1 MIVCI
6 AEKPSVAKEIAKVLG
21 AKTRKNGYFE
31 GNGYQVTWAFGH
43 LFHILEPQ
51 KMNSSWEKWNLSY
64 LPMIPDSYK
73 VELNADKGCK
83 EQYKVIKELYK
94 KADRIVN
101 CGDAGQEGEL
111 IQRRIMNYAGVKCP
125 VDRLWISSLTEESIR
140 DGFRHLQ
147 PQENFDN
154 LYQAGEARA
163 EGDWL
168 LGMNCTRLYSCKY
181 GNHTVLSI
189 GRVQTPTLA
198 IVVSRDNEIENFS
211 PKPYWVLQTEYR
223 GVVFN
228 WFGEFKNSKLKT
240 AENKFMD
247 ISEAQRHH
255 DVAKSHELIIRE
267 VTKKQGKE
275 QPPQL
280 YDLTSLQVDCN
291 RKFGFSA
298 DRTLKTMQSLYE
310 KKVATY
316 PRVDTKY
323 LTHDIYAQC
332 PKILHRLKGYESF
345 TKKLEGK
352 ELPKSKKVFDDS
364 KVTDHHAIIPTGE
377 ASSSLDN
384 DEQRVYD
391 LICKRF
397 ISVFYPPC
405 VYDQTT
411 VVANAWSEYFKATG
425 RTVVDL
431 GWKSIYSKEDY
442 QQENEE
448 SDSEQT
454 LPDFKEGEN
463 KTFEFGHHKP
473 ALVRKMTTP
482 PKHYT
487 EATLLQAMETAGK
500 FVTNEEL
507 REAMKEN
514 GIGRPSSRASII
526 ETLIKRGYIVRQKK
540 NVVSTEMGRKLVSI
554 IKDKMLVSPET
565 TGQWEKKLRLIEKGK
580 FTLSEFMRELTGQ
593 LKLIVKSVKDDSSK
607 VSLSSEKSTS
617 KRSSIS
623 SSKKKP
629 DKKAMTAARMKMTGE
644 QLVGKTCPKCGV
656 GTIRKGPYSYFCTEY
671 KNGCKFKKPL
681 K

>member
-21 AKTRKNGYFE
+21 ATTRRDGYFE

-51 KMNSSWEKWNLSY
+51 KMNPSWEKWNLSY
-64 LPMIPDSYK
+64 LPMIPDSYA

-83 EQYKVIKELYK
+83 DQYKVIKQLYK
-94 KADRIVN
+94 KADRIIN

-125 VDRLWISSLTEESIR
+125 VDRLWISSLTEESIK
-140 DGFRHLQ
+140 DGFRHLR
-147 PQENFDN
+147 PQSDFDN
-154 LYQAGEARA
+154 LYKAGEARA

-181 GNHTVLSI
+181 GNHNVLSI

-198 IVVSRDNEIENFS
+198 IVVARDKEIENF
-211 PKPYWVLQTEYR
+211 KPQSYLVLQTTYR

-228 WFGEFKNSKLKT
+228 WFGEFKDSKLKT
-240 AENKFMD
+240 AENKFTD
-247 ISEAQRHH
+247 FYDAHRHL
-255 DVAKSHELIIRE
+255 DVAKSHELTINDI
-267 VTKKQGKE
+267 TKKQGQE

-298 DRTLKTMQSLYE
+298 DKTLKTMQSLYE

-323 LTHDIYAQC
+323 LTHDIYSQC
-332 PKILHRLKGYESF
+332 PKILSKLKGYEVF
-345 TKKLEGK
+345 TKELEGK
-352 ELPKSKKVFDDS
+352 DLPKSKRVFDDS

-377 ASSSLDN
+377 INSLN
-384 DEQRVYD
+384 SDEQRVYD
-391 LICKRF
+391 LICRRF

-405 VYDQTT
+405 VYAQTT
-411 VVANAWSEYFKATG
+411 VIANAWSEYFKATG
-425 RTVVDL
+425 RTIIDY
-431 GWKSIYSKEDY
+431 GWKSLYKADAVDD
-442 QQENEE
+442 ENK
-448 SDSEQT
+448 DKEQT
-454 LPDFKEGEN
+454 LPDFKQGEN
-463 KTFEFGHHKP
+463 RAFEYGHHRP
-473 ALVRKMTTP
+473 ELVRRMTTP

-487 EATLLQAMETAGK
+487 EASLLQAMETAGK
-500 FVTNEEL
+500 FVEDEEL

-526 ETLIKRGYIVRQKK
+526 ETLLKRNYIIRERK
-540 NVVSTEMGRKLVSI
+540 NIVSTDTGKRLISI
-554 IKDKMLVSPET
+554 IKDKMLTSPET
-565 TGQWEKKLRLIEKGK
+565 TGQWEKKLRLIERGK
-580 FTLSEFMRELTGQ
+580 FTLNEFMSELTRQ
-593 LKLIVKSVKDDSSK
+593 LQTIVRTVKED
-607 VSLSSEKSTS
+607 TS
-617 KRSSIS
+617 NVVFAEPSPAS
-623 SSKKKP
+623 SSNTAKKP
-629 DKKAMTAARMKMTGE
+629 DKRAMTRKRLLMSGA
-644 QLVGKTCPKCGV
+644 QLLGKTCPKCGI
-656 GTIRKGPYSYFCTEY
+656 GIIRKGPYSYFCTEY

>member
-6 AEKPSVAKEIAKVLG
+6 AEKPSVAKEIAKILG
-21 AKTRKNGYFE
+21 ATTRRDGYFE

-51 KMNSSWEKWNLSY
+51 KMNPSWEKWNLSY
-64 LPMIPDSYK
+64 LPMIPDSYA

-83 EQYKVIKELYK
+83 DQYKVIKQLYK

-125 VDRLWISSLTEESIR
+125 VDRLWISSLTEESIK
-140 DGFRHLQ
+140 DGFRHLR
-147 PQENFDN
+147 PQSDFDD
-154 LYQAGEARA
+154 LYKAGEARA

-181 GNHTVLSI
+181 GNHNVLSI

-198 IVVSRDNEIENFS
+198 IVVARDKEIENF
-211 PKPYWVLQTEYR
+211 KPQSYLVLQTTYR

-240 AENKFMD
+240 AENKFTD
-247 ISEAQRHH
+247 FYDAHRHL
-255 DVAKSHELIIRE
+255 DVAKSHELTINDI
-267 VTKKQGKE
+267 TKKQGQE

-298 DRTLKTMQSLYE
+298 DKTLKTMQSLYE

-323 LTHDIYAQC
+323 LTHDIYSQC
-332 PKILHRLKGYESF
+332 PKILSKLKGYEAF
-345 TKKLEGK
+345 TKELEGK
-352 ELPKSKKVFDDS
+352 DLPKSKRVFDDS

-377 ASSSLDN
+377 TNSLN
-384 DEQRVYD
+384 SDEQRVYD
-391 LICKRF
+391 LICRRF

-405 VYDQTT
+405 VYAQTT
-411 VVANAWSEYFKATG
+411 VIANAWSEYFKATG
-425 RTVVDL
+425 RTIIDY
-431 GWKSIYSKEDY
+431 GWKSLYKADAVDD
-442 QQENEE
+442 ENK
-448 SDSEQT
+448 DKEQT
-454 LPDFKEGEN
+454 LPDFKQGEN
-463 KTFEFGHHKP
+463 RTFEYGHHRP
-473 ALVRKMTTP
+473 ELVRRMTTP

-487 EATLLQAMETAGK
+487 EASLLQAMETAGK
-500 FVTNEEL
+500 FVEDEEL

-526 ETLIKRGYIVRQKK
+526 ETLLKRNYIIRERK
-540 NVVSTEMGRKLVSI
+540 NIVSTDTGKRLISI
-554 IKDKMLVSPET
+554 IKDKMLTSPET
-565 TGQWEKKLRLIEKGK
+565 TGQWEKKLRLIERGK
-580 FTLSEFMRELTGQ
+580 FTLNEFMSELTSQ
-593 LKLIVKSVKDDSSK
+593 LQAIVRTVKEDTSN
-607 VSLSSEKSTS
+607 VVFAEPST
-617 KRSSIS
+617 IS
-623 SSKKKP
+623 SSNTAKKP
-629 DKKAMTAARMKMTGE
+629 DKRAMTRKRLLMSGA
-644 QLVGKTCPKCGV
+644 LLLGKTCPKCGI
-656 GTIRKGPYSYFCTEY
+656 GIIRKGPYSYFCTEY

>member
-21 AKTRKNGYFE
+21 ATTRRDGYFE

-51 KMNSSWEKWNLSY
+51 KMNPSWEKWNLSY
-64 LPMIPDSYK
+64 LPMIPDSYA

-83 EQYKVIKELYK
+83 DQYKVIKQLYK

-125 VDRLWISSLTEESIR
+125 VDRLWISSLTEESIK
-140 DGFRHLQ
+140 DGFRHLR
-147 PQENFDN
+147 PQSDFDN
-154 LYQAGEARA
+154 LYKAGEARA

-181 GNHTVLSI
+181 GNHNVLSI

-198 IVVSRDNEIENFS
+198 IVVARDKEIENF
-211 PKPYWVLQTEYR
+211 KPQSYLVLQTTYR

-228 WFGEFKNSKLKT
+228 WFGEFKDSKLKT
-240 AENKFMD
+240 AENKFTD
-247 ISEAQRHH
+247 FYDAHRHL
-255 DVAKSHELIIRE
+255 DVAKSHELTINDI
-267 VTKKQGKE
+267 TKKQGQE

-298 DRTLKTMQSLYE
+298 DKTLKTMQSLYE

-323 LTHDIYAQC
+323 LTHDIYSQC
-332 PKILHRLKGYESF
+332 PKILSKLKGYEVF
-345 TKKLEGK
+345 TKELEGK
-352 ELPKSKKVFDDS
+352 DLPKSKRVFDDS

-377 ASSSLDN
+377 INSLN
-384 DEQRVYD
+384 GDEQRVYD
-391 LICKRF
+391 LICRRF

-405 VYDQTT
+405 VYAQTT
-411 VVANAWSEYFKATG
+411 VIANAWSEYFKATG
-425 RTVVDL
+425 RTIIDY
-431 GWKSIYSKEDY
+431 GWKSLYKADAVDD
-442 QQENEE
+442 ENK
-448 SDSEQT
+448 DKEQT
-454 LPDFKEGEN
+454 LPDFKQGEN
-463 KTFEFGHHKP
+463 RAFEYGHHRP
-473 ALVRKMTTP
+473 ELVRRMTTP

-487 EATLLQAMETAGK
+487 EASLLQAMETAGK
-500 FVTNEEL
+500 FVEDEEL

-526 ETLIKRGYIVRQKK
+526 ETLLKRNYIIRERK
-540 NVVSTEMGRKLVSI
+540 NIVSTDTGKRLISI
-554 IKDKMLVSPET
+554 IKDKMLTSPET
-565 TGQWEKKLRLIEKGK
+565 TGQWEKKLRLIERGK
-580 FTLSEFMRELTGQ
+580 FTLNEFMSELTSQ
-593 LKLIVKSVKDDSSK
+593 LQTIVRTVKED
-607 VSLSSEKSTS
+607 TS
-617 KRSSIS
+617 NVVFAEPSPAS
-623 SSKKKP
+623 SSNTAKKP
-629 DKKAMTAARMKMTGE
+629 DKRAMTRKRLLMSGA
-644 QLVGKTCPKCGV
+644 QLLGKTCPKCGI
-656 GTIRKGPYSYFCTEY
+656 GIIRKGPYSYFCTEY

>member
-21 AKTRKNGYFE
+21 ATTRRDGYFE

-51 KMNSSWEKWNLSY
+51 KMNPSWEKWNLSY
-64 LPMIPDSYK
+64 LPMIPDSYA

-83 EQYKVIKELYK
+83 DQYKVIKQLYK

-125 VDRLWISSLTEESIR
+125 VDRLWISSLTEESIK
-140 DGFRHLQ
+140 DGFRHLR
-147 PQENFDN
+147 PQSDFDN
-154 LYQAGEARA
+154 LYKAGEARA

-181 GNHTVLSI
+181 GNHNVLSI

-198 IVVSRDNEIENFS
+198 IVVARDKEIENF
-211 PKPYWVLQTEYR
+211 KPQSYLVLQTTYR

-228 WFGEFKNSKLKT
+228 WFGEFKDSKLKT
-240 AENKFMD
+240 AENKFTD
-247 ISEAQRHH
+247 FYDAHRHL
-255 DVAKSHELIIRE
+255 DVAKSHELTINDI
-267 VTKKQGKE
+267 TKKQGQE

-298 DRTLKTMQSLYE
+298 DKTLKTMQSLYE

-323 LTHDIYAQC
+323 LTHDIYSQC
-332 PKILHRLKGYESF
+332 PKILSKLKGYEVF
-345 TKKLEGK
+345 TKELEGK
-352 ELPKSKKVFDDS
+352 DLPKSKRVFDDS

-377 ASSSLDN
+377 INSLN
-384 DEQRVYD
+384 GDEQRVYD
-391 LICKRF
+391 LICRRF

-405 VYDQTT
+405 VYAQTT
-411 VVANAWSEYFKATG
+411 VIANAWSEYFKATG
-425 RTVVDL
+425 RTIIDY
-431 GWKSIYSKEDY
+431 GWKSLYKADAVDD
-442 QQENEE
+442 ENK
-448 SDSEQT
+448 DKEQT
-454 LPDFKEGEN
+454 LPDFKQGEN
-463 KTFEFGHHKP
+463 RAFEYGHHRP
-473 ALVRKMTTP
+473 ELVRRMTTP

-487 EATLLQAMETAGK
+487 EASLLQAMETAGK
-500 FVTNEEL
+500 FVEDEEL

-526 ETLIKRGYIVRQKK
+526 ETLLKRNYIIRERK
-540 NVVSTEMGRKLVSI
+540 NIVSTDTGKRLLSI
-554 IKDKMLVSPET
+554 IKDKMLTSPET
-565 TGQWEKKLRLIEKGK
+565 TGQWEKKLRLIERGK
-580 FTLSEFMRELTGQ
+580 FTLNEFMSELTRQ
-593 LKLIVKSVKDDSSK
+593 LQTIVRTVKED
-607 VSLSSEKSTS
+607 TS
-617 KRSSIS
+617 NVVFAEPSPVS
-623 SSKKKP
+623 SSNTAKKP
-629 DKKAMTAARMKMTGE
+629 DKRAMTRKRLLMSGA
-644 QLVGKTCPKCGV
+644 QLLGKTCPKCGI
-656 GTIRKGPYSYFCTEY
+656 GIIRKGPYSYFCTEY

>member
-6 AEKPSVAKEIAKVLG
+6 AEKPSVAKEIASVLG
-21 AKTRKNGYFE
+21 ATKRENGYFE

-51 KMNSSWEKWNLSY
+51 KMNSSWEKWNLAY
-64 LPMIPDSYK
+64 LPMLPDSYD
-73 VELNADKGCK
+73 VELNADKGCRD
-83 EQYKVIKELYK
+83 QYKVIKQLYK
-94 KADRIVN
+94 KADRIIN

-111 IQRRIMNYAGVKCP
+111 IQRRIMNYAGVRCP

-140 DGFRHLQ
+140 DGFRHLR
-147 PQENFDN
+147 PQSDFDN
-154 LYQAGEARA
+154 LYKAGEARA

-198 IVVSRDNEIENFS
+198 IVVARDSEIENFR
-211 PKPYWVLQTEYR
+211 PQPYWILQTVYR
-223 GVVFN
+223 GVTFN
-228 WFGEFKNSKLKT
+228 WFGEFVNSKLT
-240 AENKFMD
+240 PAENKFLD
-247 ISEAQRHH
+247 LTEADRRLQIAQTHDLIISE
-255 DVAKSHELIIRE
+255 VI
-267 VTKKQGKE
+267 KKQGQE
-275 QPPQL
+275 LPPQL

-298 DRTLKTMQSLYE
+298 DKTLKTMQSLYE

-323 LTHDIYAQC
+323 LTHDIYSQC
-332 PKILHRLKGYESF
+332 PKILSMLKGYETF
-345 TKKLEGK
+345 TKKLEGTT
-352 ELPKSKKVFDDS
+352 LPKSRKVFDDS

-377 ASSSLDN
+377 TNSLDE
-384 DEQRVYD
+384 DERRVYD
-391 LICKRF
+391 LICRRF

-405 VYDQTT
+405 VYTQTT
-411 VVANAWSEYFKATG
+411 VIAHAWSQYFKATG
-425 RTVVDL
+425 RTILDY
-431 GWKSIYSKEDY
+431 GWKSLYS
-442 QQENEE
+442 
-448 SDSEQT
+448 SDATSGGDDKDKVQS

-463 KTFEFGHHKP
+463 KEFEYGQHKP
-473 ALVRKMTTP
+473 GIVKKMTTP

-487 EATLLQAMETAGK
+487 EASLLQAMETAGK
-500 FVTNEEL
+500 FVDNEEL

-526 ETLIKRGYIVRQKK
+526 ETLLKRNYIVRQKK
-540 NVVSTEMGRKLVSI
+540 NIVSTMTGRRLVSF
-554 IKDKMLVSPET
+554 IKDKMLTSPET
-565 TGQWEKKLRLIEKGK
+565 TGQWEKKLRLIERGK
-580 FTLSEFMRELTGQ
+580 FTLNEFMSELTSQ
-593 LKLIVKSVKDDSSK
+593 LQSIVKVVKEDTSRGSV
-607 VSLSSEKSTS
+607 T
-617 KRSSIS
+617 R
-623 SSKKKP
+623 KP
-629 DKKAMTAARMKMTGE
+629 DKRAMTRKRLYMTGA
-644 QLVGKTCPKCGV
+644 QLEGKTCPACGI

>member
-21 AKTRKNGYFE
+21 ATTRRDGYFE

-51 KMNSSWEKWNLSY
+51 KMNPSWEKWNLSY
-64 LPMIPDSYK
+64 LPMIPDSYA

-83 EQYKVIKELYK
+83 DQYKVIKQLYK

-111 IQRRIMNYAGVKCP
+111 IQRRIMNYAEVKCP
-125 VDRLWISSLTEESIR
+125 VDRLWISSLTEESIK
-140 DGFRHLQ
+140 DGFRHLR
-147 PQENFDN
+147 PQSDFDN
-154 LYQAGEARA
+154 LYKAGEARA

-181 GNHTVLSI
+181 GNHNVLSI

-198 IVVSRDNEIENFS
+198 IVVARDKEIENF
-211 PKPYWVLQTEYR
+211 KPQSYLVLQTTYR

-228 WFGEFKNSKLKT
+228 WFGEFKDSKLKT
-240 AENKFMD
+240 AENKFTD
-247 ISEAQRHH
+247 FYDAHRHL
-255 DVAKSHELIIRE
+255 DVAKSHELTINDI
-267 VTKKQGKE
+267 TKKQGQE

-298 DRTLKTMQSLYE
+298 DKTLKTMQSLYE

-323 LTHDIYAQC
+323 LTHDIYSQC
-332 PKILHRLKGYESF
+332 PKILSKLKGYEAF
-345 TKKLEGK
+345 TKELEGK
-352 ELPKSKKVFDDS
+352 DLPKSKRVFDDS

-377 ASSSLDN
+377 TNSLN
-384 DEQRVYD
+384 SNEQRVYD
-391 LICKRF
+391 LICRRF

-405 VYDQTT
+405 VYAQTT
-411 VVANAWSEYFKATG
+411 VIANAWSEYFKATG
-425 RTVVDL
+425 RTIIDY
-431 GWKSIYSKEDY
+431 GWKSLYKADAVDN
-442 QQENEE
+442 ENK
-448 SDSEQT
+448 DKEQT
-454 LPDFKEGEN
+454 LPDFKQGEN
-463 KTFEFGHHKP
+463 RAFEYGHHKP
-473 ALVRKMTTP
+473 ELVRRMTTP

-487 EATLLQAMETAGK
+487 EASLLQAMETAGK
-500 FVTNEEL
+500 FVEDEEL

-526 ETLIKRGYIVRQKK
+526 ETLLKRNYIIRERK
-540 NVVSTEMGRKLVSI
+540 NIVSTDTGKRLISI
-554 IKDKMLVSPET
+554 IKDKMLTSPET
-565 TGQWEKKLRLIEKGK
+565 TGQWEKKLRLIERGK
-580 FTLSEFMRELTGQ
+580 FTLNEFMSELTSQ
-593 LKLIVKSVKDDSSK
+593 LQTIVRTVKDD
-607 VSLSSEKSTS
+607 TS
-617 KRSSIS
+617 NVVFAEPSPAS
-623 SSKKKP
+623 SSNTAKKP
-629 DKKAMTAARMKMTGE
+629 DKRAMTRKRLLMSGA
-644 QLVGKTCPKCGV
+644 QLLGKTCPKCGI
-656 GTIRKGPYSYFCTEY
+656 GIIRKGPYSYFCTEY
-671 KNGCKFKKPL
+671 KNGCNFKKPL

>member
-21 AKTRKNGYFE
+21 ATTRRDGYFE

-51 KMNSSWEKWNLSY
+51 KMNPSWEKWNLSY
-64 LPMIPDSYK
+64 LPMIPDSYA

-83 EQYKVIKELYK
+83 DQYKVIKQLYK

-125 VDRLWISSLTEESIR
+125 VDRLWISSLTEESIK
-140 DGFRHLQ
+140 DGFRHLR
-147 PQENFDN
+147 PQSDFDD
-154 LYQAGEARA
+154 LYKAGEARA

-181 GNHTVLSI
+181 GNHNVLSI

-198 IVVSRDNEIENFS
+198 IVVARDKEIENF
-211 PKPYWVLQTEYR
+211 KPQSYLVLQTTYR

-228 WFGEFKNSKLKT
+228 WFGEFKDSKLKT
-240 AENKFMD
+240 AENKFTD
-247 ISEAQRHH
+247 FYDAHRHL
-255 DVAKSHELIIRE
+255 DVAKSHELTINDI
-267 VTKKQGKE
+267 TKKQGQE

-298 DRTLKTMQSLYE
+298 DKTLKTMQSLYE

-323 LTHDIYAQC
+323 LTHDIYSQC
-332 PKILHRLKGYESF
+332 PKILSKLKGYEAF
-345 TKKLEGK
+345 TKELEGK
-352 ELPKSKKVFDDS
+352 DLPKSKRVFDDS

-377 ASSSLDN
+377 TNSLN
-384 DEQRVYD
+384 SDEQRVYD
-391 LICKRF
+391 LICRRF

-405 VYDQTT
+405 VYAQTT
-411 VVANAWSEYFKATG
+411 VIANAWSEYFKATG
-425 RTVVDL
+425 RTIIDY
-431 GWKSIYSKEDY
+431 GWKSLYKADAVDD
-442 QQENEE
+442 ENK
-448 SDSEQT
+448 DKEQT
-454 LPDFKEGEN
+454 LPDFKQGEN
-463 KTFEFGHHKP
+463 RTFEHGHHRP
-473 ALVRKMTTP
+473 ELVRRMTTP

-487 EATLLQAMETAGK
+487 EASLLQAMETAGK
-500 FVTNEEL
+500 FVEDEEL

-526 ETLIKRGYIVRQKK
+526 ETLLKRNYIIRERK
-540 NVVSTEMGRKLVSI
+540 NIVSTDTGKRLISI
-554 IKDKMLVSPET
+554 IKDKMLTSPET
-565 TGQWEKKLRLIEKGK
+565 TGYWEKKLRLIERGK
-580 FTLSEFMRELTGQ
+580 FTLNEFMSELTSQ
-593 LKLIVKSVKDDSSK
+593 LQTIVRTVKDDMSNVVFAEPSPA
-607 VSLSSEKSTS
+607 
-617 KRSSIS
+617 S
-623 SSKKKP
+623 SSNTAKKP
-629 DKKAMTAARMKMTGE
+629 DKRAMTRKRLLMSGA
-644 QLVGKTCPKCGV
+644 QLLGKTCPKCGI
-656 GTIRKGPYSYFCTEY
+656 GIIRKGPYSYFCTEY

>member
-21 AKTRKNGYFE
+21 ATTRRDGYFE

-51 KMNSSWEKWNLSY
+51 KMNPSWEMWNLSY
-64 LPMIPDSYK
+64 LPMIPDSYA

-83 EQYKVIKELYK
+83 DQYKVIKQLYK

-125 VDRLWISSLTEESIR
+125 VDRLWISSLTEESIK
-140 DGFRHLQ
+140 DGFRHLR
-147 PQENFDN
+147 PQSDFDN
-154 LYQAGEARA
+154 LYKAGEARA

-181 GNHTVLSI
+181 GNHNVLSI

-198 IVVSRDNEIENFS
+198 IVVARDKEIENF
-211 PKPYWVLQTEYR
+211 KPQSYLVLQTTYR

-228 WFGEFKNSKLKT
+228 WFGEFKDSKLKT
-240 AENKFMD
+240 AENKFTD
-247 ISEAQRHH
+247 FYDAHRHL
-255 DVAKSHELIIRE
+255 DVAKSHELTINDI
-267 VTKKQGKE
+267 TKKQGQE

-298 DRTLKTMQSLYE
+298 DKTLKTMQSLYE

-323 LTHDIYAQC
+323 LTHDIYSQC
-332 PKILHRLKGYESF
+332 PKILSKLKGYEAF
-345 TKKLEGK
+345 TKELEGK
-352 ELPKSKKVFDDS
+352 DLPKSKRVFDDS
-364 KVTDHHAIIPTGE
+364 KVSDHHAIIPTGE
-377 ASSSLDN
+377 TNSLN
-384 DEQRVYD
+384 SDEQRVYD
-391 LICKRF
+391 LICRRF

-405 VYDQTT
+405 VYAQTT
-411 VVANAWSEYFKATG
+411 VIANAWSEYFKATG
-425 RTVVDL
+425 RTIIDY
-431 GWKSIYSKEDY
+431 GWKSLYKADAVDDEDK
-442 QQENEE
+442 
-448 SDSEQT
+448 EQT
-454 LPDFKEGEN
+454 LPDFKQGEN
-463 KTFEFGHHKP
+463 RAFEYGHHRP
-473 ALVRKMTTP
+473 ELVRRMTTP

-487 EATLLQAMETAGK
+487 EASLLQAMETAGK
-500 FVTNEEL
+500 FVEDEEL

-526 ETLIKRGYIVRQKK
+526 ETLLKRNYIIRERK
-540 NVVSTEMGRKLVSI
+540 NIVSTDTGKRLISI
-554 IKDKMLVSPET
+554 IKDKMLTSPET
-565 TGQWEKKLRLIEKGK
+565 TGQWEKKLRLIERGK
-580 FTLSEFMRELTGQ
+580 FTLNEFMSELTSQ
-593 LKLIVKSVKDDSSK
+593 LQTIVRTVKEDTSN
-607 VSLSSEKSTS
+607 VVFAEPSTV
-617 KRSSIS
+617 S
-623 SSKKKP
+623 SSNTAKKP
-629 DKKAMTAARMKMTGE
+629 DKRAMTRKRLLMSGA
-644 QLVGKTCPKCGV
+644 QLLGKTCPKCGI
-656 GTIRKGPYSYFCTEY
+656 GIIRKGPYSYFCTEY

>member
-21 AKTRKNGYFE
+21 ATTRRDGYFE

-51 KMNSSWEKWNLSY
+51 KMNPSWEKWNLSY
-64 LPMIPDSYK
+64 LPMIPDSYA

-83 EQYKVIKELYK
+83 DQYKVIKQLYK

-125 VDRLWISSLTEESIR
+125 VDRLWISSLTEESIK
-140 DGFRHLQ
+140 DGFRHLR
-147 PQENFDN
+147 PQSDFDD
-154 LYQAGEARA
+154 LYKAGEARA

-181 GNHTVLSI
+181 GNHNVLSI

-198 IVVSRDNEIENFS
+198 IVVARDKEIENF
-211 PKPYWVLQTEYR
+211 KPQSYLVLQTTYR

-228 WFGEFKNSKLKT
+228 WFGKFKDSKLKT
-240 AENKFMD
+240 AENKFTD
-247 ISEAQRHH
+247 FYDAHRHL
-255 DVAKSHELIIRE
+255 DVAKSHELTINDI
-267 VTKKQGKE
+267 TKKQGQE

-298 DRTLKTMQSLYE
+298 DKTLKTMQSLYE

-323 LTHDIYAQC
+323 LTHDIYSQC
-332 PKILHRLKGYESF
+332 PKILSKLKGYEAF
-345 TKKLEGK
+345 TKELEGK
-352 ELPKSKKVFDDS
+352 DLPKSKRVFDDS

-377 ASSSLDN
+377 TNSLN
-384 DEQRVYD
+384 SDEQRVYD
-391 LICKRF
+391 LICRRF

-405 VYDQTT
+405 VYAQTT
-411 VVANAWSEYFKATG
+411 VIANAWSEYFKATG
-425 RTVVDL
+425 RTIIDY
-431 GWKSIYSKEDY
+431 GWKSLYKADAVDD
-442 QQENEE
+442 ENK
-448 SDSEQT
+448 DKEQT
-454 LPDFKEGEN
+454 LPDFKQGEN
-463 KTFEFGHHKP
+463 RTFEYGHHRP
-473 ALVRKMTTP
+473 ELVRRMTTP

-487 EATLLQAMETAGK
+487 EASLLQAMETAGK
-500 FVTNEEL
+500 FVEDEEL

-526 ETLIKRGYIVRQKK
+526 ETLLKRNYIIRERK
-540 NVVSTEMGRKLVSI
+540 NIVSTDTGKRLISI
-554 IKDKMLVSPET
+554 IKGKMLTSPET
-565 TGQWEKKLRLIEKGK
+565 TGQWEKKLRLIERGK
-580 FTLSEFMRELTGQ
+580 FTLNEFMSELTSQ
-593 LKLIVKSVKDDSSK
+593 LQTIVRTVKEDTSN
-607 VSLSSEKSTS
+607 VVFAEPSTV
-617 KRSSIS
+617 S
-623 SSKKKP
+623 SSNTAKKP
-629 DKKAMTAARMKMTGE
+629 DKRAMTRKRLLMSGA
-644 QLVGKTCPKCGV
+644 QLLGKTCPKCGI
-656 GTIRKGPYSYFCTEY
+656 GIIRKGPYSYFCTEY
-671 KNGCKFKKPL
+671 KNGCNFKKPL

>member
-21 AKTRKNGYFE
+21 ATTRRDGYFE

-51 KMNSSWEKWNLSY
+51 KMNPSWEKWNLSY
-64 LPMIPDSYK
+64 LPMIPDSYA

-83 EQYKVIKELYK
+83 DQYKVIKQLYK

-125 VDRLWISSLTEESIR
+125 VDRLWISSLTEESIK
-140 DGFRHLQ
+140 DGFRHLR
-147 PQENFDN
+147 PQSDFDD
-154 LYQAGEARA
+154 LYKAGEARA

-181 GNHTVLSI
+181 GNHNVLSI

-198 IVVSRDNEIENFS
+198 IVVARDKEIENF
-211 PKPYWVLQTEYR
+211 KPQSYLVLQTTYR

-228 WFGEFKNSKLKT
+228 WFGEFKDSKLKT
-240 AENKFMD
+240 AENKFTD
-247 ISEAQRHH
+247 FYDAHRHL
-255 DVAKSHELIIRE
+255 DVAKSHELTINDI
-267 VTKKQGKE
+267 TKKQGQE

-298 DRTLKTMQSLYE
+298 DKTLKTMQSLYE

-323 LTHDIYAQC
+323 LTHDIYSQC
-332 PKILHRLKGYESF
+332 PKILSKLKGYEAF
-345 TKKLEGK
+345 TKELEGK
-352 ELPKSKKVFDDS
+352 DLPKSKRVFDDS

-377 ASSSLDN
+377 TNSLN
-384 DEQRVYD
+384 SDEQRVYD
-391 LICKRF
+391 LICRRF

-405 VYDQTT
+405 VYAQTT
-411 VVANAWSEYFKATG
+411 VIANAWSEYFKATG
-425 RTVVDL
+425 RTIIDY
-431 GWKSIYSKEDY
+431 GWKSLYKADAVDD
-442 QQENEE
+442 ENK
-448 SDSEQT
+448 DKEQT
-454 LPDFKEGEN
+454 LPDFKQGEN
-463 KTFEFGHHKP
+463 RTFEYGHHRP
-473 ALVRKMTTP
+473 ELVRRMTTP

-487 EATLLQAMETAGK
+487 EASLLQAMETAGK
-500 FVTNEEL
+500 FVEDEEL

-526 ETLIKRGYIVRQKK
+526 ETLLKRNYIIRERK
-540 NVVSTEMGRKLVSI
+540 NIVSTDTGKRLISI
-554 IKDKMLVSPET
+554 IKDKMLTSPET
-565 TGQWEKKLRLIEKGK
+565 TGQWEKKLRLIERGK
-580 FTLSEFMRELTGQ
+580 FTLNEFMSELTSQ
-593 LKLIVKSVKDDSSK
+593 LQTIVRTVKEDTSN
-607 VSLSSEKSTS
+607 VVFAEPSTV
-617 KRSSIS
+617 S
-623 SSKKKP
+623 SSNTAKKP
-629 DKKAMTAARMKMTGE
+629 DKRAMTCKRLLMSGA
-644 QLVGKTCPKCGV
+644 QLLGKTCPKCGI
-656 GTIRKGPYSYFCTEY
+656 GIIRKGPYSYFCTEY

>member
-21 AKTRKNGYFE
+21 ATTRRDGYFE

-51 KMNSSWEKWNLSY
+51 KMNPSWEKWNLSY
-64 LPMIPDSYK
+64 LPMIPDSYA

-83 EQYKVIKELYK
+83 DQYKVIKQLYK
-94 KADRIVN
+94 KADRIIN

-140 DGFRHLQ
+140 DGFNHLR
-147 PQENFDN
+147 PQSEFDN
-154 LYQAGEARA
+154 LFHAGEARA

-181 GNHTVLSI
+181 GNHSVLSI

-198 IVVSRDNEIENFS
+198 IVVDRDNEIENFVS
-211 PKPYWVLQTEYR
+211 QPYWILQTTYR
-223 GVVFN
+223 GVVFTR
-228 WFGEFKNSKLKT
+228 FGEMINSQVKATDSKFQYKDDALKHL
-240 AENKFMD
+240 A
-247 ISEAQRHH
+247 I
-255 DVAKSHELIIRE
+255 AKDHELIISSVE
-267 VTKKQGKE
+267 KKKGQE
-275 QPPQL
+275 LSPQL

-298 DRTLKTMQSLYE
+298 DKTLKTMQSLYE

-323 LTHDIYAQC
+323 LTHDIYSQC
-332 PKILHRLKGYESF
+332 PKILSKLKGYEVF
-345 TKKLEGK
+345 TKELEGK
-352 ELPKSKKVFDDS
+352 DLPKSKRVFDDS

-377 ASSSLDN
+377 INSLN
-384 DEQRVYD
+384 SDEQRVYD
-391 LICKRF
+391 LICRRF

-405 VYDQTT
+405 VYAQTT
-411 VVANAWSEYFKATG
+411 VIANAWSEYFKATG
-425 RTVVDL
+425 RTIIDY
-431 GWKSIYSKEDY
+431 GWKSLYKADAVDD
-442 QQENEE
+442 ENK
-448 SDSEQT
+448 DKEQT
-454 LPDFKEGEN
+454 LPDFKQGEN
-463 KTFEFGHHKP
+463 RAFEYGHHRP
-473 ALVRKMTTP
+473 ELVRRMTTP

-487 EATLLQAMETAGK
+487 EASLLQAMETAGK
-500 FVTNEEL
+500 FVEDEEL

-526 ETLIKRGYIVRQKK
+526 ETLLRRNYIVRQKK
-540 NVVSTEMGRKLVSI
+540 NIISTDTGKRLISI
-554 IKDKMLVSPET
+554 INDKMLVSPET
-565 TGQWEKKLRLIEKGK
+565 TGQWEKKLRLIERGK
-580 FTLSEFMRELTGQ
+580 FTLDEFMSELTRQ
-593 LKLIVKSVKDDSSK
+593 LQTIVRTVKED
-607 VSLSSEKSTS
+607 TS
-617 KRSSIS
+617 NVVFAEPSPAS
-623 SSKKKP
+623 SSNTAKKP
-629 DKKAMTAARMKMTGE
+629 DKRAMTRKRLLMSGA
-644 QLVGKTCPKCGV
+644 QLLGKTCPKCGI
-656 GTIRKGPYSYFCTEY
+656 GIIRKGPYSYFCTEY